1 IWESGPSI
9 ACGEPLLQ
17 RAFRIGGKRDAAI
30 SDCVLFE
37 LVLGYNASLSV
48 SKFNHNGLAVKN
60 FVAQMELAWI
70 LGIRKLRI
78 GCGYDIGKENFDR
91 GFARMRQVTVVGDN
105 DDASFLAY
113 YVVQHQRQLGCCFLS
128 KKITLSPIGVARQ

>member
-1 IWESGPSI
+1 MLRRGREDFSALPFDRTFLADRFTQPILESIWESGPSI

-78 GCGYDIGKENFDR
+78 GCGYDIGKENFD
-91 GFARMRQVTVVGDN
+91 
-105 DDASFLAY
+105 
-113 YVVQHQRQLGCCFLS
+113 
-128 KKITLSPIGVARQ
+128 